1 VTHEELF
8 DAAIPALRREAH
20 RLESSGLRWGNLI
33 AVVSGADLPE
43 PLVLMQP
50 SDAAI
55 AMLARHSDER
65 HAALFDEL
73 ARLSDE
79 HPELARCV
87 INGAD
92 GWHVGTLEWSV
103 LQ

>member
-8 DAAIPALRREAH
+8 DAAVPALRREAQ
-20 RLESSGLRWGNLI
+20 RLESSGLRWGQ
-33 AVVSGADLPE
+33 VVSIVSEHRGE
-43 PLVLMQP
+43 PLVLMQR

-55 AMLARHSDER
+55 AMLARHSDDR

-73 ARLSDE
+73 DRLGE
-79 HPELARCV
+79 EFPELGRV
-87 INGAD
+87 VLNGTN
-92 GWHVGTLEWSV
+92 GWHVGTLEWST